1 MLARW
6 MPILDWLPRYKR
18 EDLPGDVVAGLTAAA
33 ILVPQSMAY
42 ATVANLPPV
51 VGLYAS
57 VVPVLVFCVFAR
69 SRQLSVGPLTSI
81 SILSAVGVAGL
92 AARGTSHF
100 IELSATLAVI
110 VGVVHLAIGFTRL
123 GLVVRFLSEPVVQGF
138 LAGVA
143 IVLIV
148 TQLGAMTGI
157 VVPTSDL
164 AYETFWEWA
173 KRLDSLDLAPTMLS
187 LASLGILLFAR
198 RWRRLPTP
206 LLLLVV
212 STIAV
217 AVFDLQNDSIAIVGH
232 VPGGLAGPQLP
243 DFEWHAVLAL
253 VPVAIAITIISVLES
268 LSLARDDAERHG
280 YEIETNHEIE
290 ALGAANVAAGFFQG
304 MVVTAAISRSTIVDD
319 AGART
324 QLNGIIAAFTLIPLL
339 LFGTSLFEKIPLAV
353 LGVIVTVAVLPFLR
367 VAEARRLW
375 RVRRSDCVVGLAS
388 FVGTLVLGIE
398 MGVVVAALLSVAMIV
413 ARVTRPRLPE
423 LVEMPDTDAFVET
436 RLHPD
441 IEPSSGIVVIR
452 IDAPLYFV
460 NAEAVQRRLF
470 LLAVERPDLR
480 GVVIDAGGVDDLDAT
495 ADHALRKV
503 AQRYAD
509 AGITLVF
516 ADVHEEVRAVMDAS
530 GLTTLVGETA
540 FFPTDA
546 DALAFLAR

>member
-6 MPILDWLPRYKR
+6 IPILDWLPRYKR

-57 VVPVLVFCVFAR
+57 IVPVLVFSVFAR

-110 VGVVHLAIGFTRL
+110 VGVVHLAIGLTRL
-123 GLVVRFLSEPVVQGF
+123 GFVVRFLSEPVVQGF

-173 KRLDSLDLAPTMLS
+173 KRLDGLDLAPTMLS
-187 LASLGILLFAR
+187 LGSLGLLLYAR

-206 LLLLVV
+206 LLLLIV
-212 STIAV
+212 STVAV
-217 AVFDLQNDSIAIVGH
+217 AVFDLQNDGIAIVGH

-243 DFEWHAVLAL
+243 DFEWHAVVAL

-324 QLNGIIAAFTLIPLL
+324 QLNGIIAALTLIPLL
-339 LFGTSLFEKIPLAV
+339 LFGTSLFEDIPLAV

-367 VAEARRLW
+367 VGEARRLW

-423 LVEMPDTDAFVET
+423 LVEMPDTDACVET

-470 LLAVERPDLR
+470 LLPVERPDLR

-509 AGITLVF
+509 AGIKLLF

-530 GLTTLVGETA
+530 GLTAMVGESA
-540 FFPTDA
+540 FFATDA
-546 DALAFLAR
+546 DALASLA